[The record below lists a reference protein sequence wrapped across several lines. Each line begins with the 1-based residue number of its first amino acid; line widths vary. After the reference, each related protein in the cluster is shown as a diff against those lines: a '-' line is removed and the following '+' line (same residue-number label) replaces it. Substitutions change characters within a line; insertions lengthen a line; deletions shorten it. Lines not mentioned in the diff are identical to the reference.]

1 MPPPHWD
8 PPNTEVRS
16 GALKLFMWRFVS
28 RKAGISTFSFR
39 TILNIASDSK
49 LTALIGRF
57 RQRLDLTDGRIG
69 KLCPGSRVQSFP
81 HALLIWHCIFV
92 FYINCVLSKGT
103 ISVYVKWKAIH
114 LNKLDVRKLC
124 TRTELKTLQLNV
136 NRNGSG
142 IRQKQGVTE
151 ENANNKLTNPQCDLE
166 EKVHSL
172 PPWY

>member
-1 MPPPHWD
+1 
-8 PPNTEVRS
+8 
-16 GALKLFMWRFVS
+16 MWRFVS
-28 RKAGISTFSFR
+28 REAGISIYFQFPNDFEYCFGQQINGDNRQIST
-39 TILNIASDSK
+39 
-49 LTALIGRF
+49 TAGFDRWQNLQVLYR
-57 RQRLDLTDGRIG
+57 
-69 KLCPGSRVQSFP
+69 KSRSVLSSR
-81 HALLIWHCIFV
+81 LLIWHCIFV

-103 ISVYVKWKAIH
+103 ISVYVKLKAIR

-124 TRTELKTLQLNV
+124 TRTELKTLQLSV

-172 PPWY
+172 PP